1 MSKPTVLIAGITG
14 TLGTKIATAILHKGA
29 MQVKGLVR
37 PGTLSDDLKQQ
48 KLANLT
54 ELGVSFVEGSLS
66 DLPSLEKACEG
77 VDVVVSTVKGVRA
90 DDEPEVILF
99 GQINLMEAAKR
110 SGVKRFVPS
119 DYSVD
124 YFKLDWLDNYNLD
137 CRKLLAEK
145 LMGSGLGYTFILNGA
160 FTEVQL
166 SPWGRLFDFQA
177 GTFTYWGDGEI
188 PCDLTTMDDTAKY
201 TAEAIAD
208 PMMENRALKVAGD
221 VLTMKQIL
229 AAYEETTGKKLI
241 EKQSGSVEQLKVS
254 IEQSRNKAKTHFEY
268 LAEQYH
274 YTLVSGKGKFDQLD
288 NDLYPHIQPTTVR
301 EFIAMMS
308 S

>member
-14 TLGTKIATAILHKGA
+14 SLGNKIATAILHKGE

-37 PGTLSDDLKQQ
+37 PGTLNDNIKQQ
-48 KLANLT
+48 KLVNLT
-54 ELGVSFVEGSLS
+54 NLGVSFVEGSLS

-77 VDVVVSTVKGVRA
+77 VEIIVSTVKGVRA
-90 DDEPEVILF
+90 DDESETILF

-110 SGVKRFVPS
+110 NGVKRFVPS

-124 YFKLDWLDNYNLD
+124 YFKLDWTDNYNLD

-145 LMGSGLGYTFILNGA
+145 LMGSGLGYTLILNGA

-166 SPWGRLFDFQA
+166 SPWGRLFDFAA
-177 GTFTYWGDGEI
+177 GTFTYWGDGET
-188 PCDLTTMDDTAKY
+188 PCDLTTMDDAAKY

-208 PMMENRALKVAGD
+208 PAMENRAVKVAGD

-241 EKQSGSVEQLKVS
+241 EQQSGSVEQLKLW
-254 IEQSRNKAKTHFEY
+254 IEQTRQKAQTHFEY

-274 YTLVSGKGKFDQLD
+274 YTLVSGKGKFDRLD
-288 NDLYPHIQPTTVR
+288 NDRYPHIQPTTVR
-301 EFIAMMS
+301 QFIATMPS
-308 S
+308 